1 MPFLLIS
8 LRRSDGPEEAK
19 RLLRRFSPLALAGAG
34 TLLLG
39 GLGMAWFYL
48 GMSADKSL
56 SGLYGTAYG
65 VMMISKVYLL
75 LVVMAMGAGNFF
87 LVRRIDAAP
96 VDLLTRLRRF
106 GEAEIGLGFIAV
118 LAAASMTSQ
127 PPAVDLPIDRVRP
140 SEIVA
145 RFHPAV
151 PAHDQPGVS
160 GAGAPDA
167 LDVAV
172 KQRSS
177 MWPTLRS
184 MRTVWPGRNITIT
197 GRG

>member
-1 MPFLLIS
+1 MLTALTAAHQLGAALWIGAMPFLLIS

-19 RLLRRFSPLALAGAG
+19 RLLQRFSPLALAGAG

-106 GEAEIGLGFIAV
+106 GEAEIGLGFMAV

-127 PPAVDLPIDRVRP
+127 PPAVDLPNDRASLPRLSRAFIP
-140 SEIVA
+140 
-145 RFHPAV
+145 
-151 PAHDQPGVS
+151 
-160 GAGAPDA
+160 
-167 LDVAV
+167 
-172 KQRSS
+172 RS
-177 MWPTLRS
+177 RA
-184 MRTVWPGRNITIT
+184 
-197 GRG
+197 